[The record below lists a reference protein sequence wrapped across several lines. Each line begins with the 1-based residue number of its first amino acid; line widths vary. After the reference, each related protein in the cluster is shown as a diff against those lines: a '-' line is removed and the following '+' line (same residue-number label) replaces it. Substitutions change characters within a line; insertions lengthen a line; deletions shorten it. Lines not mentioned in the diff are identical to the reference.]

1 MNNKRLLILDLN
13 GTICHVER
21 IFGKDRP
28 YNIYK
33 RPYLK
38 PFLNYAFANFDVA
51 VWTSREKKNMDIV
64 IDYVF
69 TKFMT
74 EKAHDFSHGMI
85 GHTKQ
90 KYI

>member
-74 EKAHDFSHGMI
+74 EKAHDLVMG
-85 GHTKQ
+85 
-90 KYI
+90 